1 MAASLRDR
9 ARMSTGGGT
18 TERETAQ
25 VFAGYDHEEELLT
38 DGAGAAGDLARL
50 SESLQEKEVAAG
62 IALQEVQEHCKQPSL
77 ATLLSIAASCL

>member
-25 VFAGYDHEEELLT
+25 VFAGYDHEEELLAG
-38 DGAGAAGDLARL
+38 GAGAAGDLARL
-50 SESLQEKEVAAG
+50 SESLQEKEVAATG
-62 IALQEVQEHCKQPSL
+62 YDDERCPRRGSGAERESG
-77 ATLLSIAASCL
+77 